1 MFSIKYS
8 ISKFHYAHNRKFN
21 FLVREKKSKETAAEK
36 NIKNSKSSNDPDKDS
51 SDNNPNS
58 NDLITSTIEE
68 TECDWEFAHV
78 IYLLKL
84 ILYERIYNSY
94 SQSNTIEY
102 IQIDFFYLSGGTKGK
117 NRY

>member
-1 MFSIKYS
+1 M
-8 ISKFHYAHNRKFN
+8 NFN

-51 SDNNPNS
+51 SENNPNS

-78 IYLLKL
+78 IIYFNLFSMKEYASEKYLFSK
-84 ILYERIYNSY
+84 
-94 SQSNTIEY
+94 TI
-102 IQIDFFYLSGGTKGK
+102 T
-117 NRY
+117 

>member
-1 MFSIKYS
+1 M
-8 ISKFHYAHNRKFN
+8 NFN

-51 SDNNPNS
+51 SENNPNS

-78 IYLLKL
+78 IYL
-84 ILYERIYNSY
+84 
-94 SQSNTIEY
+94 
-102 IQIDFFYLSGGTKGK
+102 F
-117 NRY
+117 